1 VTGPDLTRG
10 LRTAPAGGWRTATVR
25 EIVRPSPRA
34 VILRMDVPDRID
46 HWPGQHYVIRLTAAD
61 GYYAQ
66 RSYSIASD
74 PGDPMLEFYIER
86 LDDGEVSG
94 FLADEVVVGDELD
107 LRGPI
112 GGWFVWTASEPM
124 LGVGGGSGV
133 VPIVSMLRHAVRLGA
148 TELVR
153 LVVSARTMADLP
165 YADELAA
172 AGALIALSRTDQP
185 GRAAARITVG
195 ELAPLVPSA
204 GPCLVCGSTSF
215 SGAATRMLA
224 DLGVDVRRI
233 RIESFGPTGT
243 DDAS

>member
-1 VTGPDLTRG
+1 VTDDLTRG
-10 LRTAPAGGWRTATVR
+10 LRKAPAGGWRTATVR
-25 EIVRPSPRA
+25 EVAHPSPRA
-34 VILRMDVPDRID
+34 VILRMAVPDRVD
-46 HWPGQHYVIRLTAAD
+46 HWPGQHYVIRLTAED

-74 PGDPMLEFYIER
+74 PGDPLLEFYIER

-94 FLADEVVVGDELD
+94 FLADEVVVGDELEI
-107 LRGPI
+107 RGPI

-133 VPIVSMLRHAVRLGA
+133 VPIVSMLRHAVRVGA
-148 TELVR
+148 TELVQ
-153 LVVSARTMADLP
+153 LAVSARTLADLP
-165 YADELAA
+165 YANELSA
-172 AGALIALSRTDQP
+172 AGALIALTREDRP
-185 GRAAARITVG
+185 DRPAARVTPG
-195 ELAPLVPSA
+195 ELAPLVRSA

-224 DLGVDVRRI
+224 DLGVDARRI

-243 DDAS
+243 EDVG